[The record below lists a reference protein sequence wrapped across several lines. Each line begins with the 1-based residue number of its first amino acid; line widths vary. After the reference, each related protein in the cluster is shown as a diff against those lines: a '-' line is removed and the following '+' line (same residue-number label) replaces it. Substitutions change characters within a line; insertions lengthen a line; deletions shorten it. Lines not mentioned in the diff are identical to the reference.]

1 MINIAPSISFRP
13 IEASLHLG
21 RSPAGT
27 ERRVLVMSVELA
39 LREDV
44 KTSDKRTLRDAD
56 WIIRL
61 LENNS
66 SSKPIDIDM
75 GGPIGQLSHL
85 PESTS
90 SCEHDSEGCQADIA
104 LDHDTF
110 ASILDAIQ
118 AGRMPDWLNIKVEGL
133 HYGMDLDGRDK
144 IWDVASRAT
153 VPILEISIHIPLVA
167 ALRPESDSRDTD

>member
-44 KTSDKRTLRDAD
+44 KTSDKRSLRDAD

-66 SSKPIDIDM
+66 SSKPIDM
-75 GGPIGQLSHL
+75 GGPIGQLSHS

-90 SCEHDSEGCQADIA
+90 SYEHDSEGCQADIA

-118 AGRMPDWLNIKVEGL
+118 TGRMPDWLNIKVEGL

-144 IWDVASRAT
+144 VWDVASRAI
-153 VPILEISIHIPLVA
+153 VPILEISIRIPLVA
-167 ALRPESDSRDTD
+167 VLRPESDSRDTD